1 MPNMEVEDRIDEMDD
16 SKLVG
21 VQAAAAAD
29 SVAGVEKD
37 PAAVEVKVVEKR
49 KRGRPPKGQA
59 KPPPAKK
66 MKEDEDVC
74 FICFD
79 GGSLVL
85 CDRRGCP
92 KAYHPAC
99 IKRDEAFFR
108 SKAKWNCGWHIC
120 SSCQKAAHYM
130 CYTCTYSL
138 CKACT
143 KDADY
148 LCVRENK
155 GFCATCM
162 KTIMLIENNDQG
174 NKEMVQVDFDD
185 KSSWEYLFKVYWT
198 VLKGELSLTLDE
210 LTQAQNPWKA
220 AGTVAC
226 KAKSVDIHYGS
237 NFGKDSISDSSSG
250 HLEANNSE
258 RRTRGQ
264 RMLHKKGDSLRADK
278 SISDSDNISVES
290 KDWASKELL
299 ELVANMKNGDTSAL
313 SQFDVQALLL
323 DYIKRNN
330 LRDPHQKSHIICD
343 SRLRNL
349 FGKPR
354 VGHFEMLKLLEFHCL
369 TKEDSR
375 KEVDQDNID
384 AVVSKVDGDEN
395 SDNLLMIGKHEK
407 HKTRRKGDEKGPQ
420 TNLDEYAAIDVH
432 NINLIYLRR
441 NLMESLTLDNEKFHD
456 KVAGSFVRIRI
467 SSSGQNQEM
476 HRLVQVV
483 GTCKAEVPY
492 KIGERT
498 VDFMLEVLNLD
509 KKETLSIDTVSSEE
523 FSEDECQGLR
533 QSIKCGLVKRLTV
546 GQVQEKAMALQEV
559 RLNYWLETEI
569 MRLSHL
575 RDRASEKGHKR
586 EHRECVEKLEL
597 LKSPEER
604 QRRLHEIPEVHADP
618 NMDPNCESDKDPGVN
633 CNMKQDE
640 LAKSRYS
647 GSGRNGR
654 EPISSCSDISN
665 HSSGRVYKKL
675 TTSDQSKSMSSSV
688 CLDKGS
694 PNRVPERANEPLQNE
709 VKDACGSNTFEKPG
723 DRVSSSGEV
732 VGSWN
737 NQAGLG
743 SEPSGASLYTES
755 APSVSDFETYK
766 LWHYRDPNGNM
777 QGPFCVLELRKWST
791 TGYFPP
797 DMRVWSIND
806 KEGESLLMTDVLNGR
821 FCNLLPMQYID
832 SLFEEVKG
840 ASDSS
845 SYNFDGRGSGS
856 MNTTGIEGKQSVP
869 NNEDIQT
876 HCCPQCSDS
885 LNVKDSYS
893 DQPQVH
899 CPVPSF
905 ACTEQ
910 PHENSLHQARG
921 HEGQRCN
928 SDSNHGNI
936 MYQTTDGQ
944 SHEKQYPGESRKS
957 LPVNYA
963 SKTWNSNSGFASTTK
978 STDSSQQKFGIDFPS
993 LPNPIPKT
1001 SIGGFEGQPTK
1012 NQQSLPSD
1020 KFVQD
1025 LNIQNLPSPPS
1036 QPSEEDEKAD
1046 SSIHNMPSPL
1056 PKMVDKDEKV
1066 QATEHKQSV
1075 SSNFPVQDSGPR
1087 WSSASSLVVGV
1098 GTQHPETADK
1108 FGGYSSTSAKPSVE
1122 EWDSGLLSLSSLKP
1136 PEVAA
1141 DHAPAPNRNEL
1152 GPPSPSLPTSSW
1164 LAMVTEPIEF
1174 STLAEE
1180 SVSDL
1185 LAEVDAMES
1194 EGGLRSP
1201 TSVNRGEELFH
1212 DSKTECFTSLGGL
1225 VPPIESGKDHALS
1238 SMRDDLQLPPNS
1250 TIMDELF
1257 GASSQADA
1265 IESGKSRALS
1275 SMRVD
1280 IQLPQPTVTD
1290 KLLGSSSQAA
1300 VLDLDPVKR
1309 SGRQSSTS
1317 MEVEVKTKS
1326 TDIPVTQ
1333 LKSGSKGQLPASST
1347 TSRETID
1354 TVTSTRDRAK
1364 PIDACSSD
1372 GDGGGTTQENTSMR
1386 RGTGQGSERGNASTN
1401 RGTSAGYTGRENH
1414 PKYGGEKH
1422 LSPRDRGFQ
1431 SRDSGHS
1438 KGRPSWSRSS
1448 SFGVGGSGSG
1458 SGSGGGSGSYSRPP
1472 PPRGPRVCKFYES
1485 GRCKK
1490 GAYCDYLH
1498 P

>member
-1 MPNMEVEDRIDEMDD
+1 MPSMEAEDRIHKMDD
-16 SKLVG
+16 SNLVR
-21 VQAAAAAD
+21 VPAAAPD
-29 SVAGVEKD
+29 SVVGVEKD

-49 KRGRPPKGQA
+49 KRGRPPKGQV

-120 SSCQKAAHYM
+120 SNCQKAAHYM

-143 KDADY
+143 KDSDY

-198 VLKGELSLTLDE
+198 LLKGELSLTLDE
-210 LTQAQNPWKA
+210 LTHAQNPWKS

-226 KAKSVDIHYGS
+226 KAKSVDVHYGS
-237 NFGKDSISDSSSG
+237 NVGKYSIPDTSSG

-264 RMLHKKGDSLRADK
+264 RILHNKGDPLRADK
-278 SISDSDNISVES
+278 SISDGDNISVES

-299 ELVANMKNGDTSAL
+299 ELVAHMKNGDTSAL

-330 LRDPHQKSHIICD
+330 LRDPRQKSHIICD

-349 FGKPR
+349 FRKQR

-375 KEVDQDNID
+375 KDVVQGNID
-384 AVVSKVDGDEN
+384 AAVSKVDGDEN
-395 SDNLLMIGKHEK
+395 NDNLHMIGKHK
-407 HKTRRKGDEKGPQ
+407 KQKTRRKGDEKGPQ

-456 KVAGSFVRIRI
+456 KVVGSFVRIRI
-467 SSSGQNQEM
+467 SSSDQNQDM

-483 GTCKAEVPY
+483 GTCKAEVPC
-492 KIGERT
+492 KIGERK
-498 VDFMLEVLNLD
+498 VDIMLEILNLD
-509 KKETLSIDTVSSEE
+509 KKETLSIDAVSSQE
-523 FSEDECQGLR
+523 FSEDECQRLR
-533 QSIKCGLVKRLTV
+533 ESIKCGLVKRLTV

-559 RLNYWLETEI
+559 RDNDWLETEI

-586 EHRECVEKLEL
+586 EFRECLEKLEL
-597 LKSPEER
+597 LKTPEER
-604 QRRLHEIPEVHADP
+604 QRRLYEIPEVHADP

-633 CNMKQDE
+633 CNMKRDE
-640 LAKSRYS
+640 FAKSRYL
-647 GSGRNGR
+647 GSSRNGR
-654 EPISSCSDISN
+654 ETISSRDDVSN
-665 HSSGRVYKKL
+665 HSGNRVLKKL
-675 TTSDQSKSMSSSV
+675 TTCDQTKSMSSPFF
-688 CLDKGS
+688 LDKGA
-694 PNRVPERANEPLQNE
+694 PNRVPERVNEPLQNE
-709 VKDACGSNTFEKPG
+709 GKDVCGSNTFNEPG
-723 DRVSSSGEV
+723 DQVGTSGEI

-743 SEPSGASLYTES
+743 SETSGASLCTGS
-755 APSVSDFETYK
+755 APSVYDFETDK
-766 LWHYRDPNGNM
+766 LWHYRDPNGNI

-806 KEGESLLMTDVLNGR
+806 KEGESLLLTDVLNGQFR
-821 FCNLLPMQYID
+821 NLLPMQYID

-845 SYNFDGRGSGS
+845 LSNCDGRGSGS

-876 HCCPQCSDS
+876 HCSPQCSDS

-905 ACTEQ
+905 ASTEQ
-910 PHENSLHQARG
+910 SHENSLHQARG
-921 HEGQRCN
+921 HEGQIWN
-928 SDSNHGNI
+928 SASNDGNV

-944 SHEKQYPGESRKS
+944 SHEKQSSGESRKS

-963 SKTWNSNSGFASTTK
+963 SKNWDSNSDFASTTK
-978 STDSSQQKFGIDFPS
+978 SPDSSQQNFGIDFPN
-993 LPNPIPKT
+993 LPSSIPKT
-1001 SIGGFEGQPTK
+1001 SIGNFEGQTTK
-1012 NQQSLPSD
+1012 DQQALPSD
-1020 KFVQD
+1020 KLVQD
-1025 LNIQNLPSPPS
+1025 LNIKNLPSPPS
-1036 QPSEEDEKAD
+1036 QPSEEDEKTD

-1056 PKMVDKDEKV
+1056 PKTGDEDEKV
-1066 QATEHKQSV
+1066 QATDHKQSV
-1075 SSNFPVQDSGPR
+1075 SSNFPVQDSGPS

-1098 GTQHPETADK
+1098 ETQLPETADK
-1108 FGGYSSTSAKPSVE
+1108 YGGYPSTRAKPSVE
-1122 EWDSGLLSLSSLKP
+1122 EWDSGLLSLSPLKP
-1136 PEVAA
+1136 RELSTN
-1141 DHAPAPNRNEL
+1141 HAPAPNRDEL
-1152 GPPSPSLPTSSW
+1152 GPPSLSLPTSSW

-1194 EGGLRSP
+1194 EGGLPSP

-1212 DSKTECFTSLGGL
+1212 DSKTDCFTSLGGL
-1225 VPPIESGKDHALS
+1225 VPPIEQGKGHALS
-1238 SMRDDLQLPPNS
+1238 SMRDDGPLPPQP

-1257 GASSQADA
+1257 GASSQVDA

-1280 IQLPQPTVTD
+1280 IQLPPQRTVTD
-1290 KLLGSSSQAA
+1290 ELLGASSRAV

-1317 MEVEVKTKS
+1317 MEVEVKAKS
-1326 TDIPVTQ
+1326 TDVPVTQ
-1333 LKSGSKGQLPASST
+1333 SKVGSKGQLPASST

-1354 TVTSTRDRAK
+1354 TVTSPRDKTK
-1364 PIDACSSD
+1364 PIDARSS
-1372 GDGGGTTQENTSMR
+1372 GSDGGGTTRENTNMR

-1431 SRDSGHS
+1431 GRDSGYS

-1448 SFGVGGSGSG
+1448 TFG
-1458 SGSGGGSGSYSRPP
+1458 SR
-1472 PPRGPRVCKFYES
+1472 RWWR
-1485 GRCKK
+1485 R
-1490 GAYCDYLH
+1490 
-1498 P
+1498 